1 MEAVYHRRFTR
12 RCQHPGYPDMTRQT
26 SNCPVP
32 GLWTDG
38 PICPLLIGPSHPTG
52 KLGPKN
58 GRQAMFDP
66 NKHLLAA
73 EYLIGTFYPT
83 EDSPPAAMS
92 HDQATA
98 LATAHA
104 LLAIGGLLRE
114 ISMALP
120 GSG

>member
-1 MEAVYHRRFTR
+1 M
-12 RCQHPGYPDMTRQT
+12 
-26 SNCPVP
+26 
-32 GLWTDG
+32 L
-38 PICPLLIGPSHPTG
+38 
-52 KLGPKN
+52 
-58 GRQAMFDP
+58 DP

-83 EDSPPAAMS
+83 EDSAPAAMS

-114 ISMALP
+114 ISAALP